1 MKAHNN
7 VVDLTMPCEQAS
19 NTLHHINRANFFKEN
34 SAMAR
39 LRDILKVM
47 SREIENAP
55 FMCMPCEGNF
65 SMSVLSGIYFSTKL
79 SKMIN

>member
-7 VVDLTMPCEQAS
+7 VVGLTMPCEKAS
-19 NTLHHINRANFFKEN
+19 YTLHHINRAKFSTEN

-47 SREIENAP
+47 SHEIEKVP
-55 FMCMPCEGNF
+55 CTCMPCEGNF